1 MCFLLRSKSLLLWFL
16 VVVTVRVTEATGRL
30 TQRVKLTEDEEQVWD
45 LGLQL
50 HSSLRSRQTSSPHT
64 APGPEPGDLAD
75 AFRVPT
81 LDGEFSYQPGAVRG
95 SLVIHAFTNKS
106 AFLECLWSSESS
118 LTSLVQD
125 LPNST
130 QVLFLSLDDSAVSDA
145 LWMQDQVQRVAMH
158 RKKEVLSRLH
168 FSPVPVFALGN
179 WIPNVL
185 YYWGCMG
192 RNCGLSQAVFTSEG
206 WNMPVIVKRL
216 DARYDWLMGRW
227 GPKSYQLID
236 AGDGCDPSLSV
247 EGAVAWVSEGSCS
260 FFTKVQSMAKSNA
273 SGVLVYA
280 PPGNPIQ
287 DMNCVGDECYSSLG
301 IPAAMVHLEPLVAQA
316 LRFGQKVNVSF
327 QTTPSPNFFI
337 SIDQQGVLAEL
348 GWFLYPSFSF
358 ISWQA
363 QWFDFYADLQ
373 IKLHNPAKVVSVFDH
388 VLMQGK
394 KGAVATVSLP
404 LGISDGDTLEL
415 DASLSCPGRRDSS
428 CAQWDHT
435 VQLFVCCNHLSPYC
449 NMELGRW
456 ITAFR
461 RGTGRW
467 LTDVSP
473 LIPLLDSSQ
482 CTFTMKTV
490 PWAMP
495 WIASL
500 NLRFSVNNQTGD
512 HVEKLHP
519 FKVMSLY
526 SGGTFDKNYNKQYQP
541 IKFSIP
547 ASTKKVEL
555 FAVITGH
562 GSDENGCGEFCVT
575 SHHFLINAMFNN
587 TLVFDSA
594 GTALGCTM
602 RVREG
607 AVPNEH
613 GTWLYGRGGWCD
625 GLQVSPWR
633 TDITKQ
639 LDMSRFENN
648 TIIYFGLFEGRD
660 PNPSQQPG
668 YIIMSS
674 FLVFFK

>member
-1 MCFLLRSKSLLLWFL
+1 KSVCIYCATFYRLLYK
-16 VVVTVRVTEATGRL
+16 GC
-30 TQRVKLTEDEEQVWD
+30 
-45 LGLQL
+45 
-50 HSSLRSRQTSSPHT
+50 SSFISSRKTSSPET
-64 APGPEPGDLAD
+64 AAGPEPGDAAA
-75 AFRVPT
+75 AFKVPT

-106 AFLECLWSSESS
+106 GFLECLWSSEAS
-118 LTSLVQD
+118 LFSLVQD
-125 LPNST
+125 LPERT
-130 QVLFLSLDDSAVSDA
+130 QVLFVSLDESAVSDA
-145 LWMQDQVQRVAMH
+145 LWMREQLQRAAMH

-179 WIPNVL
+179 WIPRVL

-192 RNCGLSQAVFTSEG
+192 INCGLTQAVFTSEG

-227 GPKSYQLID
+227 GQGSYQLID
-236 AGDGCDPSLSV
+236 AGDGCDPSPSV
-247 EGAVAWVSEGSCS
+247 AGAVAWVSEGRCS
-260 FFTKVQSMAKSNA
+260 FFVKVQSMAKSNA

-280 PPGNPIQ
+280 LPGNPIQ
-287 DMNCVGDECYSSLG
+287 DMNCVGEECYSPLR
-301 IPAAMVHLEPLVAQA
+301 IPAAMVHLEPSVT
-316 LRFGQKVNVSF
+316 QKINVSF

-337 SIDQQGVLAEL
+337 GIDQQGVLSEM
-348 GWFLYPSFSF
+348 GWFLYPTFSF
-358 ISWQA
+358 INWQA
-363 QWFDFYADLQ
+363 QWFNFYADLQ
-373 IKLHNPAKVVSVFDH
+373 MKLENPVKNVSVFDK
-388 VLMQGK
+388 VQMQGQ
-394 KGAVATVSLP
+394 KGAVATVDLP
-404 LGISDGDTLEL
+404 LDFDTLEL
-415 DASLSCPGRRDSS
+415 DASLSCPGRRDVS
-428 CAQWDHT
+428 CAPWDHT
-435 VQLFVCCNHLSPYC
+435 VQLFVCCDQLSPYC

-461 RGTGRW
+461 RGIGRW

-473 LIPLLDSSQ
+473 LIPLLDSNK

-495 WIASL
+495 WIVSL
-500 NLRFSVNNQTGD
+500 NLRFSVSNQTGD
-512 HVEKLHP
+512 RLRP
-519 FKVMSLY
+519 FRVMSLF
-526 SGGTFDKNYNKQYQP
+526 SGGTFDKNYNKRYQP
-541 IKFSIP
+541 IKFPVP

-575 SHHFLINAMFNN
+575 SHHFLINAVFNN
-587 TLVFDSA
+587 THTFDSA
-594 GTALGCTM
+594 GTALGCAMQVTG
-602 RVREG
+602 G

-625 GLQVSPWR
+625 GLQVNPWR

-639 LDMSRFENN
+639 LDMTGFESN
-648 TIIYFGLFEGRD
+648 TVIYFGLFDGQD

-674 FLVFFK
+674 FLVFYK